1 MAPSKQ
7 KQDQLTTEPSTK
19 EKQNEYMVEWRK
31 ANRERL
37 KEINHRYYVRN
48 KGYLNKTR
56 SRPWNKE
63 NIIMWIVNCNMEYIN
78 MMLRV
83 TRPHKDKLIGLNELL
98 NNKPKDDV

>member
-7 KQDQLTTEPSTK
+7 KLNPPTTKS
-19 EKQNEYMVEWRK
+19 KQNEYMVEWRK
-31 ANRERL
+31 ENKERL
-37 KEINHRYYVRN
+37 KEINHRYYIRN

-63 NIIMWIVNCNMEYIN
+63 NIIMWILNGNEEYIN

-83 TRPHKDKLIGLNELL
+83 TRPHKDKLIGLD
-98 NNKPKDDV
+98 KPIKDDA